1 MKSCRFLLA
10 MLIWI
15 LPSWACTIVNLT
27 YEAEDPAKSTIAHI
41 VSNIGDISRIMS
53 PSLMI
58 PCLGYLVQTA
68 RMTPT
73 DMTKLRSNYLLRSY
87 ILLITLDTIFNI
99 YLCATTTAQN
109 AVNQILLS
117 VLEIVVTTISN
128 IIMTSNLVMVSM
140 YSGAFDARI
149 CGEIRTT
156 SGTTNELLNTANA
169 MLSHYRNLKKGL
181 GPLLLVV
188 FTFGTIYITA
198 LLYQLTKLQE
208 NPDEWVVIFNLVS
221 KLLSKLVQLM
231 IISLAC
237 QHCFTQLKDT
247 KQVIR

>member
-1 MKSCRFLLA
+1 MKLLIRILIAPVYKLKDGTYIFHMKSCRFLLA

-15 LPSWACTIVNLT
+15 LPSWACVIVNLT
-27 YEAEDPAKSTIAHI
+27 YEAKDSNQSTITHI
-41 VSNIGDISRIMS
+41 VSNIGSISRITS

-73 DMTKLRSNYLLRSY
+73 SMTKLKSNYLLRSY

-99 YLCATTTAQN
+99 YLCATTAAQN

-140 YSGAFDARI
+140 YSAAFDAGV
-149 CGEIRTT
+149 CGEIRKT
-156 SGTTNELLNTANA
+156 SGTANELLNTANA
-169 MLSHYRNLKKGL
+169 MLSHYRNLKKGM

-198 LLYQLTKLQE
+198 LLYHLTKL
-208 NPDEWVVIFNLVS
+208 
-221 KLLSKLVQLM
+221 
-231 IISLAC
+231 
-237 QHCFTQLKDT
+237 
-247 KQVIR
+247 